1 MSRKNK
7 FLVGVS
13 PLGLLALS
21 ACGGGSTTTT
31 YSAASGKAQSGPLQ
45 NATVF
50 LDYNKD
56 GVFQAG
62 ETTGSTL
69 ADGSYSLTPT
79 QATYN
84 VVVTT
89 DGSTTD
95 STINGV
101 VSGLTLIAPKGADGA
116 VTMVTPA
123 TTMVSN
129 MMAADASLTASA
141 AMANVATALGFD
153 STKYNPLTFDAFAD
167 TSELSAA
174 DKLVYDALALEVEK
188 TSKKIM
194 TVVNT
199 FAAAVEGSGAS
210 EADAF
215 ATAFGSVTSVLTAK
229 IAASEVLDF
238 DVAADITAVTTQLSA
253 DISKIANANKAVFDG
268 MTTLEASIANVV
280 SIIDSV
286 TDIENT
292 ADAFQTIGLLTDQ
305 VKLAAA
311 NESVNLANDGAY
323 KGQDADGIAESATV
337 TAAAPALVF
346 NGDLVALGLV
356 TNSVG
361 QKVTI
366 TSAGNDSALSFTVV
380 GTTGIDDIDAISV
393 DAAVGLNGALV
404 FTGAIVN
411 DQAQK
416 VTITSSGD
424 DATVTFRIVGTDASG
439 TSISEDLSGAS
450 LAAATSLGEY
460 LTVSSITATGTPAGT
475 VMAGFV
481 PTALTEVL
489 SGSNSGTAIT
499 EGSFLTITSI
509 TADGAS
515 AGAVEAGVLGT
526 LTTVVTDPDAISLE
540 ATVAANAQLAMVG
553 GGTITPAMATKVTI
567 SSTGDDSAMSFLVSG
582 TNAGLADADGIS
594 TSAAVGN
601 NAFLTIGGALAAN
614 IPTGGDSGDVT
625 NSIAHKVTISS
636 AGNDSGITFT
646 VVGTDALGA
655 AQTEFNYRCECG
667 DRNKYKLLFN
677 NHKHKGSRRSSW
689 LCVGGYFW

>member
-89 DGSTTD
+89 DASTTD

-129 MMAADASLTASA
+129 MMAADATLTASA

-229 IAASEVLDF
+229 IAASQVLDF
-238 DVAADITAVTTQLSA
+238 DVAADITLVTTQLSA

-286 TDIENT
+286 TDIEDT

-305 VKLAAA
+305 VELAA
-311 NESVNLANDGAY
+311 S
-323 KGQDADGIAESATV
+323 K
-337 TAAAPALVF
+337 
-346 NGDLVALGLV
+346 
-356 TNSVG
+356 
-361 QKVTI
+361 
-366 TSAGNDSALSFTVV
+366 
-380 GTTGIDDIDAISV
+380 
-393 DAAVGLNGALV
+393 
-404 FTGAIVN
+404 
-411 DQAQK
+411 
-416 VTITSSGD
+416 
-424 DATVTFRIVGTDASG
+424 
-439 TSISEDLSGAS
+439 
-450 LAAATSLGEY
+450 
-460 LTVSSITATGTPAGT
+460 
-475 VMAGFV
+475 
-481 PTALTEVL
+481 
-489 SGSNSGTAIT
+489 
-499 EGSFLTITSI
+499 
-509 TADGAS
+509 
-515 AGAVEAGVLGT
+515 
-526 LTTVVTDPDAISLE
+526 
-540 ATVAANAQLAMVG
+540 
-553 GGTITPAMATKVTI
+553 
-567 SSTGDDSAMSFLVSG
+567 
-582 TNAGLADADGIS
+582 
-594 TSAAVGN
+594 
-601 NAFLTIGGALAAN
+601 
-614 IPTGGDSGDVT
+614 
-625 NSIAHKVTISS
+625 
-636 AGNDSGITFT
+636 
-646 VVGTDALGA
+646 
-655 AQTEFNYRCECG
+655 
-667 DRNKYKLLFN
+667 
-677 NHKHKGSRRSSW
+677 
-689 LCVGGYFW
+689 